1 MRLVYL
7 SVVIVTGATVFS
19 ALCLWVELSWSRS
32 GRDREVMTVCR
43 LCSELVGESPEL
55 APFAD
60 QDAHQMRTVCRRSVS
75 RVVRG
80 GLPGP

>member
-60 QDAHQMRTVCRRSVS
+60 ETRTRCEQFAADHFIG
-75 RVVRG
+75 VVRG